1 MGSGKHEHEE
11 ESLMSVQPIAA
22 VSMTLVQAL
31 LNVLPEQVVHRGLGY
46 ALDRERADDV
56 TIEGTPRAAGDTLSM
71 DGWVRGN
78 ERYRVKLRVHSSGGV
93 ETSCTCPFFID
104 RQQPCKHIV
113 ALLIEASARGYWTPH
128 PQLRIAAF
136 GALNSKLPIRSPAQ
150 SQTRGRGAGP
160 GSPDGKMGRGGR
172 QLRGGGGQREFI
184 EGEEWRSTLVRP
196 IHGSPPP
203 LVYAFAMQHS
213 RQPSAMV
220 DVFKRH
226 YGHKGHIRLSRVDM
240 ETVLGEGLKLD
251 ATDKAIIDEIR
262 RGDELAKS
270 RTWLRPEDDPIVPLV
285 KAIASAG
292 RLHARLDRMRLGPAY
307 RWDGDVGWTAEVHVE
322 PIPPEP
328 PRSERFSRGRRR
340 RRDRRRLHSNNPP
353 PQQRFGETPVAPE
366 VPVDRPHSEQDRT
379 AEHRGARQVEASLP
393 EQARP
398 IAPPTKKLSGNASWL
413 EMLADELEPLPETPV
428 VGAET
433 GEKRDEHSDAE
444 LEGRG
449 VERHDEELFDRDE
462 RDGDGS
468 EEGAAESYG
477 DEDQADERAEDRGG
491 EQGEDE
497 LGEDRDRNEASSRHD
512 GQSNGNAAAADPN
525 PLARGMRI
533 FVKLIAEGRNPVSCM
548 RPLRAQVGSL
558 LFVDRLIVRPK
569 PGPSGSTRGSFGW
582 SRDAL
587 LRDGVRTVSTD
598 EIRSVLDGIRHGDYQ
613 PEAPEGASGAL
624 VIDPRIGLTFFRAA
638 PEPVVRLDSGGKRV
652 TVDVQPLAR
661 YRDPDPAPN
670 GEEVIVDRDA
680 REHKIIDSGE
690 FAMHVPYPMRSREA
704 ALNRDIERLVRDS
717 HGSGD
722 AQLRIPRHA
731 LPKFIAAAGKAGVA
745 VEMAKAPA
753 RLGGSWSVQIKSGTD
768 WFELTGELV
777 TPEGTI
783 PLRELVEAAK
793 RQPDAIEVLTLAD
806 GTSVVVPARLRAVL
820 KRLSALLASRDKS
833 EGLRFGRAEALLLD
847 EALEGAEVR
856 SEDDAFI
863 DLRSRLQKFDRAEPR
878 EPTATFRGTLRDYQ
892 KAGLGWFEALRG
904 LEFGGCLADEMGLG
918 KTIQVLAMLLHRKA
932 ELAGDKS
939 RACSIIVVPRSL
951 VRNWIDEA
959 SRFAPSLR
967 VIDLSHGKRTLDAKT
982 FASCDVALMTY
993 GTILRD
999 VETLSKRTFDY
1010 VILDEAQAIKNAD
1023 ARTSKAAKQLKANHR
1038 LALTGTPIENH
1049 LGELW
1054 SLMEF
1059 LNQGAT
1065 SRFEGLAGRGDPDD
1079 LGMVR
1084 RAVQPFI
1091 LRRTKREVAK
1101 ELPERIEQTL
1111 PCEMTEEQEKHYN
1124 QLLAKIR
1131 SDLLDQVERIGIG
1144 KARMAILEGLLRLRQ
1159 ISCHPVLVDRARFDA
1174 GSGKLEA
1181 LLPMLEESHEE
1192 GRKTLVFS
1200 QFTSFLALVRAELD
1214 DRKIPY
1220 EYLDGGTTD
1229 RAERVKHFAEDEG
1242 CSVFLLSLKAGGVG
1256 LNLQAAERVV
1266 LLDPWWNPAVEAQAI
1281 DRAHRIGQH
1290 RTVHA
1295 LRFVSVGTVEERVL
1309 EMQARKRTL
1318 ADAILGEDAGP
1329 LGSLT
1334 REDLEFLLRPVS
1346 ANPVKDVTDA
1356 QAAERAATKA
1366 ASKATSTAG
1375 SRAGQRVDMREDKI
1389 APSDPAAES
1398 NPAEAGRGF
1407 VGSALDQDDDGDPV
1421 PAPAGKARAKSSLS
1435 MASLTPVVSARSAPA
1450 TEAPSMSAPLVT
1462 PTLTS
1467 KTAAPMA
1474 SKATL
1479 KPTLKPTP
1487 KPASKPAPTAIS
1499 KPTSKPAAKVA
1510 AKPAPKLL
1518 KSSAKPITKSTAT
1531 GASKATVKKAAPA
1544 VVKKKVAAAPVKASP
1559 KVVKKT
1565 LKKVAPKAS
1574 AKSAAKSVKRR

>member
-1 MGSGKHEHEE
+1 
-11 ESLMSVQPIAA
+11 MSVQPIAA

-78 ERYRVKLRVHSSGGV
+78 ERYRVKLRVHSNGGV

-136 GALNSKLPIRSPAQ
+136 GALNSKLPARLPPQAQ
-150 SQTRGRGAGP
+150 GRRGAE
-160 GSPDGKMGRGGR
+160 GKAAGRGGR
-172 QLRGGGGQREFI
+172 LQRGPGQREFV

-196 IHGSPPP
+196 MHGSPPP

-251 ATDKAIIDEIR
+251 ASDRAIIDEIK

-270 RTWLRPEDDPIVPLV
+270 RAWLRPEDDPIVPLV
-285 KAIASAG
+285 KLMASAG

-353 PQQRFGETPVAPE
+353 PQARPLDERELPTEQRRPE
-366 VPVDRPHSEQDRT
+366 VRE
-379 AEHRGARQVEASLP
+379 
-393 EQARP
+393 
-398 IAPPTKKLSGNASWL
+398 APPAVRNPAPPAKRLSGNASWL
-413 EMLADELEPLPETPV
+413 DMLADELDPQASEA
-428 VGAET
+428 GADNLSNPASQT
-433 GEKRDEHSDAE
+433 D
-444 LEGRG
+444 
-449 VERHDEELFDRDE
+449 VEAGHVEA
-462 RDGDGS
+462 GHV
-468 EEGAAESYG
+468 EEGEDGRQRHADVQG
-477 DEDQADERAEDRGG
+477 EDQAEVTDSFDPDQAEQRQDRDDGEDGDHAANVERYSSDEEDDRAEQEQQDADEGEGDGLERGG
-491 EQGEDE
+491 QEHAD
-497 LGEDRDRNEASSRHD
+497 
-512 GQSNGNAAAADPN
+512 AAAADPN
-525 PLARGMRI
+525 PLSRGMRI

-569 PGPSGSTRGSFGW
+569 PGPSGSSRGSFGW

-587 LRDGVRTVSTD
+587 LRDGVRTVPTE
-598 EIRSVLDGIRHGDYQ
+598 EIRAVLDGIRHGDYQ

-652 TVDVQPLAR
+652 TVDVQPIAR
-661 YRDPDPAPN
+661 YRDPDPSTN
-670 GEEVIVDRDA
+670 GEEIIVDRDA

-690 FAMHVPYPMRSREA
+690 FAMRVPYPQRSREA
-704 ALNRDIERLVRDS
+704 ALNRDVERLVRDS

-731 LPKFIAAAGKAGVA
+731 LPKFIAAAGKAGIA

-753 RLGGSWSVQIKSGTD
+753 RLGGSWSVEVKSGTD
-768 WFELTGELV
+768 WFELTGELI
-777 TPEGTI
+777 TPEGAI

-793 RQPDAIEVLTLAD
+793 RQPDAVEVLTLAD

-863 DLRSRLQKFDRAEPR
+863 DLRTRLQGFDRAEPR
-878 EPTATFRGTLRDYQ
+878 EPTKTFHGTLRDYQ
-892 KAGLGWFEALRG
+892 KAGLGWFEALRD

-932 ELAGDKS
+932 ELAESKS
-939 RACSIIVVPRSL
+939 RTCSIIVVPRSL
-951 VRNWIDEA
+951 VRNWMDEA
-959 SRFAPSLR
+959 SRFAPTLR

-999 VETLSKRTFDY
+999 VETLAKRTFDY

-1023 ARTSKAAKQLKANHR
+1023 ARTSKAAKQLKAEHR

-1059 LNQGAT
+1059 LNAGAT

-1079 LGMVR
+1079 LAMVR

-1111 PCEMTEEQEKHYN
+1111 PCEMTEDQEKHYN

-1159 ISCHPVLVDRARFDA
+1159 IACHPVLVDRNRFDS
-1174 GSGKLEA
+1174 GSGKMEA

-1220 EYLDGGTTD
+1220 EYLDGSTTD
-1229 RAERVKHFAEDEG
+1229 RAERVRHFADDEN

-1346 ANPVKDVTDA
+1346 ANPVKDVSDSLA
-1356 QAAERAATKA
+1356 ASREAERAAE
-1366 ASKATSTAG
+1366 
-1375 SRAGQRVDMREDKI
+1375 RE
-1389 APSDPAAES
+1389 
-1398 NPAEAGRGF
+1398 
-1407 VGSALDQDDDGDPV
+1407 
-1421 PAPAGKARAKSSLS
+1421 
-1435 MASLTPVVSARSAPA
+1435 
-1450 TEAPSMSAPLVT
+1450 
-1462 PTLTS
+1462 
-1467 KTAAPMA
+1467 
-1474 SKATL
+1474 
-1479 KPTLKPTP
+1479 
-1487 KPASKPAPTAIS
+1487 
-1499 KPTSKPAAKVA
+1499 AKVA
-1510 AKPAPKLL
+1510 AKAVKEASAKEPTPKTSVFDPIVPDDDAPPAVMRAVAVRKSSLVMPPSSEPTVSLRPSGPGVGAVMPAQRPDSTPALKPAPKPVSLPPAKPLTVAKAPASSKPTAIKAIASPKKPSATTLSKTPL
-1518 KSSAKPITKSTAT
+1518 KSTPPSTPPSKGKPAGTLAAKSASKSAPMLVTKPSASKSASSAKS
-1531 GASKATVKKAAPA
+1531 
-1544 VVKKKVAAAPVKASP
+1544 SP
-1559 KVVKKT
+1559 KVVAKVTKKVTAAVKSKPAAAKKPSGAKNLVKKT
-1565 LKKVAPKAS
+1565 PKR
-1574 AKSAAKSVKRR
+1574 K

>member
-1 MGSGKHEHEE
+1 
-11 ESLMSVQPIAA
+11 MSVQPIAA
-22 VSMTLVQAL
+22 VSMPLVQAL
-31 LNVLPEQVVHRGLGY
+31 LSALPEQVVHRGLGY

-56 TIEGTPRAAGDTLSM
+56 AIEGTPRAAGDTLSL

-78 ERYRVKLRVHSSGGV
+78 ERYKVKLRIHSSGGV

-104 RQQPCKHIV
+104 RSQPCKHIV

-136 GALNSKLPIRSPAQ
+136 GALHAKPLP
-150 SQTRGRGAGP
+150 RGP
-160 GSPDGKMGRGGR
+160 VPDGKFARDGNRPGRP
-172 QLRGGGGQREFI
+172 QRGPAQQRDFV
-184 EGEEWRSTLVRP
+184 EGEEWRSTLARP
-196 IHGSPPP
+196 NQGAPPP

-213 RQPSAMV
+213 RQPSAMIE
-220 DVFKRH
+220 VFKRH
-226 YGHKGHIRLSRVDM
+226 YGHKGHIRLSRVDIAA
-240 ETVLGEGLKLD
+240 VFADALKLD
-251 ATDKAIIDEIR
+251 AIDRQIIDEIR
-262 RGDELAKS
+262 RGDELARS
-270 RTWLRPEDDPIVPLV
+270 RTWLRPEDDPIVPVV
-285 KAIASAG
+285 KAAASAG

-307 RWDGDVGWTAEVHVE
+307 RWDGDVPWSAEVHVE
-322 PIPPEP
+322 PIPPEL
-328 PRSERFSRGRRR
+328 PREHRHRGRRR
-340 RRDRRRLHSNNPP
+340 RRDRRNKFHSNSPP
-353 PQQRFGETPVAPE
+353 RRGEPQRFDAGGPRPDASAEARSGGQPLPPAQESGPPSPPRQPE
-366 VPVDRPHSEQDRT
+366 RP
-379 AEHRGARQVEASLP
+379 A
-393 EQARP
+393 
-398 IAPPTKKLSGNASWL
+398 KKLQGNAAWL
-413 EMLADELEPLPETPV
+413 DVLSALDEPLPLEPAIETSAPS
-428 VGAET
+428 GA
-433 GEKRDEHSDAE
+433 GSADAGFASGDADTAIPAIWTPDGP
-444 LEGRG
+444 EG
-449 VERHDEELFDRDE
+449 DRDA
-462 RDGDGS
+462 DDGS
-468 EEGAAESYG
+468 DDVDG
-477 DEDQADERAEDRGG
+477 ERAEDDRQDEGG
-491 EQGEDE
+491 ADGDA
-497 LGEDRDRNEASSRHD
+497 DRDTEGDDDDDD
-512 GQSNGNAAAADPN
+512 GSDTEREGRSEWRSDGDDQSQSDAPVDPN
-525 PLARGMRI
+525 PLARGIRI

-548 RPLRAQVGSL
+548 RPLRAQVGPL

-569 PGPSGSTRGSFGW
+569 AGPSGSSRGSFGW

-587 LRDGVRTVSTD
+587 LRDGVRTVSVD
-598 EIRSVLDGIRHGDYQ
+598 EMRAVLDGIRHGDYQ
-613 PEAPEGASGAL
+613 PEAPEGASGPL
-624 VIDPRIGLTFFRAA
+624 VIDPRIGLTFFRAM
-638 PEPVVRLDSGGKRV
+638 PESVVRLDSGGKRV
-652 TVDVQPLAR
+652 TVDVAPIAR
-661 YRDPDPAPN
+661 YRDPDDEA
-670 GEEVIVDRDA
+670 VVVDRDA

-690 FAMHVPYPMRSREA
+690 FAMRVPYAQRSREA
-704 ALNRDIERLVRDS
+704 ALNREIEKLVRDS

-731 LPKFIAAAGKAGVA
+731 LPKFIAAAGKAGIA

-753 RLGGSWSVQIKSGTD
+753 RLGGSWSVQVKSGAD

-820 KRLSALLASRDKS
+820 KRLSALLAKRDKGD
-833 EGLRFGRAEALLLD
+833 ELRFGRAEALLLD

-878 EPTATFRGTLRDYQ
+878 EPTAQFKGTLRDYQ
-892 KAGLGWFEALRG
+892 KAGLGWFEGLRA

-932 ELAGDKS
+932 ELAESKTKQ
-939 RACSIIVVPRSL
+939 CSIIVLPRSL
-951 VRNWIDEA
+951 VRNWMDEA
-959 SRFAPSLR
+959 RRFAPSLR
-967 VIDLSHGKRTLDAKT
+967 VIDLTHGKRTLDAKT

-993 GTILRD
+993 GTVLRD
-999 VETLSKRTFDY
+999 AETLSKRTFDY

-1023 ARTSKAAKQLKANHR
+1023 ARTSKACKLLKAEHR

-1059 LNQGAT
+1059 LNPGAT

-1079 LGMVR
+1079 LAMVR

-1111 PCEMTEEQEKHYN
+1111 PCEMTEDQEKHYN

-1131 SDLLDQVERIGIG
+1131 ADLLDQVERIGIG

-1159 ISCHPVLVDRARFDA
+1159 IACHPVLVDRSRFDA

-1220 EYLDGGTTD
+1220 EYLDGSTVD

-1242 CSVFLLSLKAGGVG
+1242 VSVFLLSLKAGGVG

-1346 ANPVKDVTDA
+1346 ANPVKDVSDSIAA
-1356 QAAERAATKA
+1356 QRESQRETERASQREAERESQRVAKVAAQLAAEASAFPSADDAPAPRLVAARKVTA
-1366 ASKATSTAG
+1366 QPTITST
-1375 SRAGQRVDMREDKI
+1375 
-1389 APSDPAAES
+1389 
-1398 NPAEAGRGF
+1398 
-1407 VGSALDQDDDGDPV
+1407 
-1421 PAPAGKARAKSSLS
+1421 PAPVK
-1435 MASLTPVVSARSAPA
+1435 P
-1450 TEAPSMSAPLVT
+1450 E
-1462 PTLTS
+1462 
-1467 KTAAPMA
+1467 
-1474 SKATL
+1474 L
-1479 KPTLKPTP
+1479 KPEPKPELKPTP
-1487 KPASKPAPTAIS
+1487 KPELKPEPRPEPKPVAKVLAKAP
-1499 KPTSKPAAKVA
+1499 AKVA
-1510 AKPAPKLL
+1510 SPATKVVSKPVTPPSKPEPTRKPAPKAAAKVTPIKAKVSKPATSKAPVSKASTSKAAAT
-1518 KSSAKPITKSTAT
+1518 KSATVKVAKKSPATSPQSAKKSASAKP
-1531 GASKATVKKAAPA
+1531 KAAL
-1544 VVKKKVAAAPVKASP
+1544 
-1559 KVVKKT
+1559 VKKT
-1565 LKKVAPKAS
+1565 S
-1574 AKSAAKSVKRR
+1574 AAAKSRRGKA